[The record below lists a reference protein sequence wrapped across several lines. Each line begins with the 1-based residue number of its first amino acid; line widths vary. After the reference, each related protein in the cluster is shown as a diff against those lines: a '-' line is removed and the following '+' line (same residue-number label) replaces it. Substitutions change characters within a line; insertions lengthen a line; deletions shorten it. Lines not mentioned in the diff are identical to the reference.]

1 MNATELADYLVRKG
15 MPFRDAHEVV
25 GKIVMRAIES
35 GKELHEMSVD
45 EFYLISGLIKEDV
58 YEALSLDRTLNSK
71 AQIGGTAR
79 ETVNAALIAARR
91 LATDDT
97 DL

>member
-15 MPFRDAHEVV
+15 MPFREAHEVV

-35 GKELHEMSVD
+35 GKELEQMDLS
-45 EFYLISGLIKEDV
+45 EFSALIEEDV
-58 YEALSLDRTLNSK
+58 YEALSLENTLAAKS
-71 AQIGGTAR
+71 QIGGTAR
-79 ETVNAALIAARR
+79 EVVEKELTADR
-91 LATDDT
+91 T